1 GELEGLLKE
10 ALANEVTDEG
20 KVRFQEADEIM
31 QRERVKGRLDVATES
46 ITKKDLMSAVAE
58 QEFALQALRDML
70 KALQPDS
77 LDPMLRVASD
87 LKDILKDQT
96 NLTVQ
101 TSGDQFKSNAPALQ
115 LSQADLKKRLEKA
128 MKMLEDAKKDGMAKA
143 GGKEKKAG
151 EGEVKGGKKI
161 PPVPNSKATESK
173 MKGESPSGTG
183 KASENNAPQTTKPK
197 DGSSDPTD
205 KPGDG
210 PEKSMLEAEKA
221 INQKQQDQAVKAQ
234 TDAANKLAEAISKI
248 EKAIIAAKTPGMA
261 PGMAQ
266 KIADQ
271 KKAIEDM
278 KGSKKPGDAAMEA
291 ALAKAMKELAQM
303 QAPAKPPG
311 LFEPPSEPK
320 GPMGPRDFKKNGVY
334 GDKPDADSSVI
345 SSLGAQEREA
355 IGRNFAQE
363 LPREYRDML
372 KAYYEKLSK

>member
-1 GELEGLLKE
+1 MLKE

-46 ITKKDLMSAVAE
+46 ITKKDLMSAVAD

-320 GPMGPRDFKKNGVY
+320 APMGPRDFKKNGVY

-372 KAYYEKLSK
+372 K